1 MTDQKDTE
9 TIEPGSNLS
18 DTARP
23 TAATDIDR
31 AASSVRSA
39 EIVDTPY
46 ESDGEVHIPIEIP
59 PTGRRETLSVRIPR
73 TWSDSEPLVRLLE
86 SHGYG
91 PGGLE
96 LLVDERVRIERRD
109 GDWAIA
115 PAPCRSDRPVDTDLS
130 GSIGNV
136 GRSIAQ
142 LVGFTAG
149 LSILI
154 VLAIPVALFAAVIG
168 SLLASAMLAT
178 PALFLLGVTI
188 FFAAFVSYEMGTV
201 LSAAR

>member
-9 TIEPGSNLS
+9 TIEPGSDLS
-18 DTARP
+18 GTARP
-23 TAATDIDR
+23 AAATGIDR
-31 AASSVRSA
+31 TASSVRSA

-109 GDWAIA
+109 GDWTIA
-115 PAPCRSDRPVDTDLS
+115 PRHPERPVDAALTRPIRD
-130 GSIGNV
+130 V